1 MYTAYCRN
9 SGILVPYFGML
20 YWLHAIDG
28 SVFDLCIRRQLPTTA
43 YWTLPHHVLIDT
55 FTMHAMSW
63 RGTARPAHNRRL
75 RWVTSVQT
83 YHAYASKFTHN
94 ISTTKSP

>member
-55 FTMHAMSW
+55 FTMLHLTLLNANKYYEMY
-63 RGTARPAHNRRL
+63 R
-75 RWVTSVQT
+75 
-83 YHAYASKFTHN
+83 
-94 ISTTKSP
+94 